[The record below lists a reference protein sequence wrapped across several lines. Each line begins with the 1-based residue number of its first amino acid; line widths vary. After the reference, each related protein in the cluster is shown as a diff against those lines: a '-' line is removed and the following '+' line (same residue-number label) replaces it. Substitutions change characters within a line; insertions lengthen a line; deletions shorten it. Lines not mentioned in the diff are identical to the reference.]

1 MRYLTTLFVTTFFLL
16 VTLNCSHART
26 DKNQPKQPE
35 VENQKIETESES
47 KEIESYWTEEQMR
60 NAKPMQAEKV
70 IPQPKNSK
78 HPPQLDQKK

>member
-35 VENQKIETESES
+35 VENQKIETDS

-60 NAKPMQAEKV
+60 NAKPMQAEKA
-70 IPQPKNSK
+70 IPQPENSK
-78 HPPQLDQKK
+78 RPPQPDQKK